1 MNLQPFLIG
10 EGWVEVL
17 DGNDTC
23 RALFDRHYSRYVYA
37 DGRKPKLFVGPGE
50 KMVLLHAAADAL
62 CVWRKFISD
71 AGQSGVNCAVYRNE
85 SPSRANDLLRAAMAL
100 AWARWPGER
109 FYTYVDPA
117 GVPPI
122 TRASRPTW
130 GHCFYQAGWRF
141 AGLTK
146 KRLHI
151 LEAFPTMDPVEG
163 RRESANG

>member
-1 MNLQPFLIG
+1 MRLQPFLIG
-10 EGWVEVL
+10 DGWIEVL

-50 KMVLLHAAADAL
+50 KLVMLHAAADAL
-62 CVWRKFISD
+62 CVWRKFISAD
-71 AGQSGVNCAVYRNE
+71 GQQGVNCAIYRNE
-85 SPSRANDLLRAAMAL
+85 SPLRASALLRVAMDAA
-100 AWARWPGER
+100 WKRWPGER
-109 FYTYVDPA
+109 LYTYVDPN
-117 GVPPI
+117 GVPP
-122 TRASRPTW
+122 TMRASRPTW

-151 LEAFPTMDPVEG
+151 LECPPLTTPH
-163 RRESANG
+163 REDVR